1 MSRFRIAMPAVL
13 AAVLSTAG
21 CGQGAA
27 TLVPVAAPTTA
38 SAPNEAVEA
47 AGRVEVRVSGLGDPI
62 QATYLRVTVS
72 SAGMRAPR
80 SKEVMAASTGAIA
93 LESIPAGPVKVT
105 VEALDADGARLGV
118 NATTTTVLKG
128 QTAVASANLDLRA
141 PRDVGYDA
149 PGQPS
154 PSAAPEAPASPQPSP
169 EARLA
174 GEPLVSWYADGTMGV
189 EGVVTNHFPTA
200 KSLRLKVEFSGR
212 GLVGWKVVE
221 TKTSALGSVESQ
233 GTKAFSIRSDK
244 KISGLLADGKATV
257 TVIAE

>member
-1 MSRFRIAMPAVL
+1 M
-13 AAVLSTAG
+13 
-21 CGQGAA
+21 
-27 TLVPVAAPTTA
+27 
-38 SAPNEAVEA
+38 
-47 AGRVEVRVSGLGDPI
+47 
-62 QATYLRVTVS
+62 
-72 SAGMRAPR
+72 
-80 SKEVMAASTGAIA
+80 
-93 LESIPAGPVKVT
+93 
-105 VEALDADGARLGV
+105 

-128 QTAVASANLDLRA
+128 QTAVASAALELRA

-149 PGQPS
+149 PSQPS
-154 PSAAPEAPASPQPSP
+154 PSAAPEAPASPLPSP

-221 TKTSALGSVESQ
+221 TKAAALGSVESQ